1 MLFKNFTLKNKIAL
15 VTGANKG
22 IGYNI
27 ANTLA
32 TNGAYVIGTST
43 TITGVKKINNYLG
56 LNGKGLILDL
66 KNKSP
71 YIISNLIRYI
81 IKKFKNID
89 ILINNAGILFDKL
102 VIKMEDY
109 QWDNVLQV
117 NLTSVFR
124 ICKEVIYYMI
134 KKSFGRIVTI
144 GSVIGNIGN
153 IGQANYAA
161 SKSGIIGFSRSLAK
175 EVASKNITVNV
186 ISPGYIKT
194 DMTSNLR
201 KKDYNN
207 IIAQIP
213 SKRFGDPQEI
223 ADAVIF
229 LVSEKSSYIT
239 GEVLNING
247 GLYMG

>member
-15 VTGANKG
+15 ITGANKG
-22 IGYNI
+22 IGHSI

-32 TNGAYVIGTST
+32 MYGAYVIGTST
-43 TITGVKKINNYLG
+43 TTTGVKKINNYLG
-56 LNGKGLILDL
+56 KNGTGLVLDL

-81 IKKFKNID
+81 IKKFKSID
-89 ILINNAGILFDKL
+89 ILINNAGILSDTL
-102 VIKMEDY
+102 VIKMKDY
-109 QWDNVLQV
+109 QWDDVLQI

-124 ICKEVIYYMI
+124 ISKEVIYYMI
-134 KKSFGRIVTI
+134 KKSFGRIITI
-144 GSVIGNIGN
+144 GSIIGTIGN

-175 EVASKNITVNV
+175 EVAFKNITVNV

-194 DMTSNLR
+194 DMTLNLT
-201 KKDYNN
+201 KKDYAN
-207 IIAQIP
+207 IIEKIP